1 MPRAAIASDHLHVLG
16 AEPTE
21 GSEAHRTEQL
31 REARLIKRVLAG
43 DASAGRMLYNEHA
56 PRVHRLLFRLTGD
69 VDLAQELTQDTF
81 IRAFGKLDTFRGEAA
96 FSTWLHRIAVT
107 MMLNGVRKIKRFSDR
122 EADLEEAAGLS
133 TQEQS
138 TEPDLRERLARAIDA
153 LPEVLRVTLVMH
165 DVEGFTHGEISG
177 VLGVPDGTC
186 KSRLSA
192 ARARLRTALA
202 DFATDRE

>member
-69 VDLAQELTQDTF
+69 VGLAQELTQDTF

-96 FSTWLHRIAVT
+96 FFTWLHRIAVT
-107 MMLNGVRKIKRFSDR
+107 MMLNGVRKIKRFSVR

-165 DVEGFTHGEISG
+165 DVEGYTHGEISG

>member
-21 GSEAHRTEQL
+21 GSEAHRTAQL